1 MGSPLLPGN
10 PGRGLL
16 IQQGMSPVQGSTVQR
31 EVEQMLRLS
40 RKRDIGRLGGRVD
53 DVRDEEVRKGNTC
66 SGGWT
71 PLEEKIPKVVRVG
84 AGEANGSHG
93 DKSHRSI

>member
-40 RKRDIGRLGGRVD
+40 RKRDVGRFGGRVD
-53 DVRDEEVRKGNTC
+53 DVRNEEVRKGNTC
-66 SGGWT
+66 SGGWK
-71 PLEEKIPKVVRVG
+71 PLEEKIPNSGQSWGWRS
-84 AGEANGSHG
+84 NGIT
-93 DKSHRSI
+93 R